1 MVDISNDT
9 KEELIEEKTGLSK
22 ALLFEKIKTK
32 EEFKEVMN
40 KVIRKDLTAEE
51 IKYIQMILMYS
62 NKIRKFMP
70 EGREEYIEK
79 LNIGGEEDMKFEKF
93 LIEWLQDE
101 KREGEKSGI
110 AKAINQMVKEM
121 LKKQMSDNDI
131 MEITKINKEELER
144 IKTS

>member
-1 MVDISNDT
+1 
-9 KEELIEEKTGLSK
+9 
-22 ALLFEKIKTK
+22 
-32 EEFKEVMN
+32 
-40 KVIRKDLTAEE
+40 
-51 IKYIQMILMYS
+51 
-62 NKIRKFMP
+62 MP